1 MSVYPSAP
9 SPHTSPRPVTP
20 SICTVRS
27 DQNIPYSNPGSRA
40 VSPSFFDQQA
50 YPNQASGLD
59 DASYME
65 FFMSNLTPADRLMEA
80 QILDAMSNDTSFS
93 NSNVGLEGFDIA
105 SPSSPVIDPGFPS
118 RQLASQMS
126 SPFVGPLDTQQP
138 FGYPADDVTNWMLG
152 EQNQNP
158 SPSAIARDFPLT
170 PTLTVTDADGAQQ
183 STISPFTSRSRNQSF
198 SSVPELPLDLQYC
211 TQQDPQIYQQLWQEI
226 TDRDTTIQ
234 ELRSTNG
241 AQQSR
246 IQSLEKDSKA
256 KTAQLATMQEVIAD
270 LWKKPFE

>member
-1 MSVYPSAP
+1 
-9 SPHTSPRPVTP
+9 
-20 SICTVRS
+20 
-27 DQNIPYSNPGSRA
+27 
-40 VSPSFFDQQA
+40 
-50 YPNQASGLD
+50 
-59 DASYME
+59 
-65 FFMSNLTPADRLMEA
+65 MSNLTPADRLMEA
-80 QILDAMSNDTSFS
+80 QILDAMSNGTSFS

-105 SPSSPVIDPGFPS
+105 SPSFPVIDPGFPS

-158 SPSAIARDFPLT
+158 SPSAIARDF
-170 PTLTVTDADGAQQ
+170 GAQQ

-198 SSVPELPLDLQYC
+198 SSVPELPLDLQYS
-211 TQQDPQIYQQLWQEI
+211 TQQDLQIYQQLWQEI

-270 LWKKPFE
+270 LWKKLEERHV

>member
-1 MSVYPSAP
+1 MKHTRKKPLIMSVYPSAP

-40 VSPSFFDQQA
+40 VSPSFFDRQA

-80 QILDAMSNDTSFS
+80 QILDAMSNDTSFC
-93 NSNVGLEGFDIA
+93 NSNVGLEEFDIA

-198 SSVPELPLDLQYC
+198 SSVPELRESISIIFGHSIHKLILY
-211 TQQDPQIYQQLWQEI
+211 I
-226 TDRDTTIQ
+226 
-234 ELRSTNG
+234 
-241 AQQSR
+241 
-246 IQSLEKDSKA
+246 
-256 KTAQLATMQEVIAD
+256 LAY
-270 LWKKPFE
+270 

>member
-27 DQNIPYSNPGSRA
+27 NQNIPYSNPGSRA

-105 SPSSPVIDPGFPS
+105 SPSFPVIDPGFPS

-158 SPSAIARDFPLT
+158 SPSAIARDF
-170 PTLTVTDADGAQQ
+170 GAQQ
-183 STISPFTSRSRNQSF
+183 STISPFTSRSRNQPF
-198 SSVPELPLDLQYC
+198 SSVPELRESISIIFSHSIHKLILY
-211 TQQDPQIYQQLWQEI
+211 I
-226 TDRDTTIQ
+226 
-234 ELRSTNG
+234 
-241 AQQSR
+241 
-246 IQSLEKDSKA
+246 
-256 KTAQLATMQEVIAD
+256 LAY
-270 LWKKPFE
+270 

>member
-1 MSVYPSAP
+1 
-9 SPHTSPRPVTP
+9 
-20 SICTVRS
+20 
-27 DQNIPYSNPGSRA
+27 
-40 VSPSFFDQQA
+40 
-50 YPNQASGLD
+50 
-59 DASYME
+59 
-65 FFMSNLTPADRLMEA
+65 MSNLTPADRLMEA

-105 SPSSPVIDPGFPS
+105 SLSFPVIDPGFPS

-158 SPSAIARDFPLT
+158 SPSAIARDF
-170 PTLTVTDADGAQQ
+170 GAQQ

-198 SSVPELPLDLQYC
+198 SSVPELPLDLQYS
-211 TQQDPQIYQQLWQEI
+211 TQQDLQIYQQLWQEI

-270 LWKKPFE
+270 LWKKLEERHV

>member
-1 MSVYPSAP
+1 
-9 SPHTSPRPVTP
+9 
-20 SICTVRS
+20 
-27 DQNIPYSNPGSRA
+27 
-40 VSPSFFDQQA
+40 
-50 YPNQASGLD
+50 
-59 DASYME
+59 
-65 FFMSNLTPADRLMEA
+65 MSNLTPADRLMEA

-105 SPSSPVIDPGFPS
+105 SPSFPVIDPGFPS

-158 SPSAIARDFPLT
+158 SPSAIARDF
-170 PTLTVTDADGAQQ
+170 GAQQ
-183 STISPFTSRSRNQSF
+183 STISPFTSRSRNQPF
-198 SSVPELPLDLQYC
+198 SSVPELPLDLQYS
-211 TQQDPQIYQQLWQEI
+211 TQQDLQIYQQLWQEI

-270 LWKKPFE
+270 LWKKLEERHV